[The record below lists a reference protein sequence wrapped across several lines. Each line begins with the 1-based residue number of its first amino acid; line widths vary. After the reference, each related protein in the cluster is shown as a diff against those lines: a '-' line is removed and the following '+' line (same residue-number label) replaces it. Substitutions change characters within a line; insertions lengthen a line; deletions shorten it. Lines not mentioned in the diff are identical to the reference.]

1 MRLIAAE
8 RELDPLLHC
17 SKGLTQP
24 SPRDSRVKSR
34 DGEEGAS
41 IGEELLAGMTLLR
54 ER

>member
-34 DGEEGAS
+34 EEEGAS